1 MRQQIWRR
9 PDMEALQLSL
19 LGLGLVVVVLLWV
32 GGRAR
37 RKRAEKPA
45 VTSVGKAAGKP
56 VEPSINM
63 RALDGLDDLDDL
75 PDVSMDPQ
83 STDTAV
89 DERKPGK
96 PSAFEKA
103 MATPSDGPEM
113 VIALTVM
120 AQQGDRFEGPD
131 LLRSFHAHNLK
142 ANNLQVFYRPDADGV
157 GSLFTVANVVK
168 PGTLAEA
175 ELTHDFSTP
184 GVAFFLRLPVLMEG
198 DEAFDQM
205 LKAAEALAHDLGGE
219 VRDERRNP
227 LSAQALQ
234 QKRDVVRE
242 FLHEVEVERRRAEQK
257 RR

>member
-1 MRQQIWRR
+1 
-9 PDMEALQLSL
+9 MEALQLSL
-19 LGLGLVVVVLLWV
+19 LGLGLVVVVLLWI

-37 RKRAEKPA
+37 RKRSENPA
-45 VTSVGKAAGKP
+45 AKSASSAVGKPTGKP

-75 PDVSMDPQ
+75 PDVSMNP
-83 STDTAV
+83 SAGV
-89 DERKPGK
+89 AADERKPGK

-103 MATPSDGPEM
+103 MATPSEGPEM

-142 ANNLQVFYRPDADGV
+142 PNNLQVFYRPDADGV
-157 GSLFTVANVVK
+157 GALFTVANVVK

-184 GVAFFLRLPVLMEG
+184 GVAFFLRLPVSIDG

-205 LKAAEALAHDLGGE
+205 LKTADALARDLGGE

>member
-1 MRQQIWRR
+1 MRQQIWRQL
-9 PDMEALQLSL
+9 DMEALQLSL

-32 GGRAR
+32 GGRSR
-37 RKRAEKPA
+37 RKRAEISATKMP
-45 VTSVGKAAGKP
+45 KAKV
-56 VEPSINM
+56 VEPAINM
-63 RALDGLDDLDDL
+63 RALDDLDDL
-75 PDVSMDPQ
+75 PDVSVDPQ
-83 STDTAV
+83 PEEPVA
-89 DERKPGK
+89 DERKSGRA
-96 PSAFEKA
+96 SAFEKA

-120 AQQGDRFEGPD
+120 AHSGDRFEGPD

-142 ANNLQVFYRPDADGV
+142 PNNLQVFYRPDADGIGV
-157 GSLFTVANVVK
+157 LFTVANVMK
-168 PGTLAEA
+168 PGTLMES

-184 GVAFFLRLPVLMEG
+184 GVAFFLRLPVTIDG

-205 LKAAEALAHDLGGE
+205 LKAAEALARDLGGE
-219 VRDERRNP
+219 VRDEHRNP

>member
-1 MRQQIWRR
+1 
-9 PDMEALQLSL
+9 MEALQLSL
-19 LGLGLVVVVLLWV
+19 LGLGLVVVVLLWL
-32 GGRAR
+32 GGRLR
-37 RKRAEKPA
+37 RKRADS
-45 VTSVGKAAGKP
+45 TAAHAPSKP
-56 VEPSINM
+56 VEPSLNM

-83 STDTAV
+83 PADAAA

-131 LLRSFHAHNLK
+131 LLRGFHANNLK
-142 ANNLQVFYRPDADGV
+142 PNNLQVFYRPDADGV

-184 GVAFFLRLPVLMEG
+184 GVAFFLRLPVVMDG
-198 DEAFDQM
+198 DEAFEHM
-205 LKAAEALAHDLGGE
+205 LKTAEALARDLGGE

>member
-1 MRQQIWRR
+1 
-9 PDMEALQLSL
+9 MEALQLSL

-37 RKRAEKPA
+37 RKRSENPVGSSSK
-45 VTSVGKAAGKP
+45 VSGKAVNKTAGKP

-83 STDTAV
+83 SADAVV

-103 MATPSDGPEM
+103 MATPSDAPEM

-142 ANNLQVFYRPDADGV
+142 PNNLQVFYRPDADGV

-168 PGTLAEA
+168 PGTLAET

-184 GVAFFLRLPVLMEG
+184 GVAFFLRLPVAIEG

-205 LKAAEALAHDLGGE
+205 LKTADALARDLGGE

>member
-1 MRQQIWRR
+1 
-9 PDMEALQLSL
+9 MEALQLSL
-19 LGLGLVVVVLLWV
+19 LGLGLVVVVLLWL
-32 GGRAR
+32 GGRSR
-37 RKRAEKPA
+37 RKRAD
-45 VTSVGKAAGKP
+45 SAAAHAPSKP
-56 VEPSINM
+56 VEPSLNM
-63 RALDGLDDLDDL
+63 RALDGLDDLDNL

-83 STDTAV
+83 PADTAA

-131 LLRSFHAHNLK
+131 LLRSFHAHDLK
-142 ANNLQVFYRPDADGV
+142 PNNLHVFYRADTDGV

-175 ELTHDFSTP
+175 DLTHDFSTP
-184 GVAFFLRLPVLMEG
+184 GVAFFLRLPVVMDG
-198 DEAFDQM
+198 DEAFEHM
-205 LKAAEALAHDLGGE
+205 LKTAEALARDLGGE